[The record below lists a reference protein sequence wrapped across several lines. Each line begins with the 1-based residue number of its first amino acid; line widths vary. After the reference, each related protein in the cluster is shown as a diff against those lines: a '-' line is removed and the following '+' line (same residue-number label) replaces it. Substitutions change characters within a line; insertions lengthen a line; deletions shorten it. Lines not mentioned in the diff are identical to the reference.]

1 MSDQAEGLRRL
12 ASALRA
18 SPSERWG
25 PRAAGACVAA
35 PPEGLHTR
43 LARVLAVTSGK
54 GGVGKT
60 NLAVN
65 LSLAFRELG
74 QEVALVDADLGLA
87 NADLLLGVV
96 PQWHL
101 GDVLAGRCSVV
112 EALQPA
118 PGGVRL
124 LAGASGLVELAHADA
139 PTLRR
144 LVGQLRILDRQVDV
158 VVVDTGAGI
167 GRQVLSL
174 LGAAREVLVVV
185 TPEPTS
191 LTDAYSLIKVMAAR
205 RSAARWCVV
214 VNMAAPG
221 SEGLRVAERL
231 ADVVCRY
238 LGIELTVLGSVP
250 RDEAVGQ
257 AVLRQVP
264 VLLAYPRSGA
274 ARAIR
279 AVAARLLGL
288 PSLPSGGLSGALW
301 RLLTGR
307 RASAAASAPPSGPP
321 EATGRLRTS
330 WPGDGRG
337 GGR

>member
-12 ASALRA
+12 ADSLRPPSSGRSRQRATGSSA
-18 SPSERWG
+18 
-25 PRAAGACVAA
+25 AA
-35 PPEGLHTR
+35 PPAGPGAR

-96 PQWHL
+96 PQRHL
-101 GDVLAGRCSVV
+101 GDVLEGRCSVV
-112 EALQPA
+112 EALQPV
-118 PGGVRL
+118 PGGIHL

-144 LVGQLRILDRQVDV
+144 LVGQLRILDRQVDLV
-158 VVVDTGAGI
+158 VIDTGAGI
-167 GRQVLSL
+167 GRQVLNL
-174 LGAAREVLVVV
+174 VGAAREVLVVL

-191 LTDAYSLIKVMAAR
+191 LTDAYSLVKVMADR
-205 RSAARWCVV
+205 RSAARWYVV
-214 VNMAAPG
+214 VNMSPSV

-231 ADVVCRY
+231 SAVVRRY
-238 LGIELTVLGSVP
+238 LGMELTVLGCVP

-264 VLLAYPRSGA
+264 VLLAFPRSPA
-274 ARAIR
+274 ARAVR
-279 AVAARLLGL
+279 AIAARLLGL
-288 PSLPSGGLSGALW
+288 PPLPGGGLSGALW
-301 RLLTGR
+301 RLFGWR
-307 RASAAASAPPSGPP
+307 RGTAAPVGPESGAEAQSLVPS
-321 EATGRLRTS
+321 
-330 WPGDGRG
+330 PGERG
-337 GGR
+337 GGGR